1 MSKKTTYEQPLSER
15 MRTFLRL
22 ESLFLAGSHHAKGRS
37 VWDSRAAMGSL
48 LDILAIFSRADL
60 KSEILKELE
69 RHSANLIAMQNNPQV
84 DGDKLTDIVQ
94 QLDKLASRLH
104 AHQGQ
109 VGQKLRQNE
118 FLSGIRQRSTIPGG
132 SCAFDL
138 PSYHHWLQ
146 NPAQERVEQLTEW
159 FQEFS
164 LMRSGI
170 ELILDLTRSSGTPT
184 LEVAKNGF
192 YQQPLPPNL
201 PCHML
206 RVAVPR
212 GTPYFAEISG
222 SRHRFT
228 VRFMEASV
236 QGRTTQT
243 SDTVEFELTRCIL

>member
-1 MSKKTTYEQPLSER
+1 

-22 ESLFLAGSHHAKGRS
+22 ESLFQTGVYHAKGRS
-37 VWDSRAAMGSL
+37 VWDSRAAMSCL
-48 LDILAIFSRADL
+48 LDVLAIFCRSDL

-69 RHSANLIAMQNNPQV
+69 RHSANLTAMQNNPQV
-84 DGDKLTDIVQ
+84 DNDKLTGIVQ
-94 QLDKLASRLH
+94 QLDSLSNQLH
-104 AHQGQ
+104 ANHGQ
-109 VGQKLRQNE
+109 VAQNLRQNE
-118 FLSGIRQRSTIPGG
+118 FLASIRQRSTIPGG

-138 PSYHHWLQ
+138 PAYYHWLQ
-146 NPAQERVEQLTEW
+146 KPAPERVEQLMEW
-159 FQEFS
+159 FTEFA

-170 ELILDLTRSSGTPT
+170 ELILELTRSSSTPT
-184 LEVAKNGF
+184 LEVAISGF

-212 GTPYFAEISG
+212 GSPYFAEISG

-228 VRFMEASV
+228 VRFMEASEM
-236 QGRTTQT
+236 GRATQT